1 MSTTNINIRVDKD
14 LKKEA
19 ESLFEDLGLTMSAA
33 INMFL
38 KSAVANDGIPFT
50 VSRQKI
56 NATTKAALD
65 EYDEM
70 KKNPNKY
77 KRYDS
82 FSEILNEVEKD

>member
-1 MSTTNINIRVDKD
+1 M
-14 LKKEA
+14 
-19 ESLFEDLGLTMSAA
+19 FEDLGLTMSTA

-70 KKNPNKY
+70 KKIQINIK
-77 KRYDS
+77 DM
-82 FSEILNEVEKD
+82 ILFRKF